1 MRLLIR
7 SIAVLTLSLGT
18 LACAQGPASDHD
30 SQEKTMEG
38 NPPSAADVR
47 SEQDKA
53 AAIAD
58 RAADEASRRAAPN
71 AVVLG
76 DYPSLPQGP
85 ALTSGALVEAIVRMA
100 KSFETRADMAPMHV
114 AQVSGLEVTP
124 DSQGRRTGLQGALG
138 VGHYE
143 FAVWKPYARHP
154 GHTIELAVRPSD
166 ACDLSFKSLYDP
178 LVAAGFGV
186 TKSAVGF
193 KPTVYFERALAD
205 GLGLYVVVSTDKHDD
220 PRCVSRVR
228 LEMEPRD
235 G

>member
-1 MRLLIR
+1 
-7 SIAVLTLSLGT
+7 
-18 LACAQGPASDHD
+18 
-30 SQEKTMEG
+30 MEG
-38 NPPSAADVR
+38 RHPPSAANVR

-53 AAIAD
+53 AASAD
-58 RAADEASRRAAPN
+58 RAADEATRRAAPN
-71 AVVLG
+71 AVVSG
-76 DYPSLPQGP
+76 DYPPLPQGP

-100 KSFETRADMAPMHV
+100 KSFETRAAMAPAHV
-114 AQVSGLEVTP
+114 AHVSGLEVTP

-138 VGHYE
+138 AGHYE

-154 GHTIELAVRPSD
+154 GHTIELTVRPSE
-166 ACDLSFKSLYDP
+166 ACDLSFKSLHDP

-186 TKSAVGF
+186 TKNAVGF

-205 GLGLYVVVSTDKHDD
+205 GLGLYVVVSTDKHED
-220 PRCVSRVR
+220 PHCVSRVR